1 MDGIDTPSPWLRAI
15 DRTSAVLATIGG
27 VAVVLLALT
36 IAADVAGRYLFGTPF
51 GPGLDLVSMV
61 WMPTVIGLGL
71 AYALRQDEHIRVSL
85 LTASASPRVQRM
97 LEVASMLATVL
108 VAIALAY
115 FSAVRA
121 LRAMNTNEMAI
132 TTHWLAL
139 APWMW
144 VVAIGFVA
152 LALQGVA
159 QLVRA
164 VITPDFHIVDETE
177 AVILEARQAVGSTG
191 DTR

>member
-1 MDGIDTPSPWLRAI
+1 MDGIDTPSPWLRAL
-15 DRTSAVLATIGG
+15 DRASAVLAAIGG
-27 VAVVLLALT
+27 GAVVLLALT
-36 IAADVAGRYLFGTPF
+36 ITADVAGRYLFGTPF
-51 GPGLDLVSMV
+51 GPALDLVSMV
-61 WMPTVIGLGL
+61 WMPTLVGLGL

-85 LTASASPRVQRM
+85 LTASASPRVQCT
-97 LEVASMLATVL
+97 LEVASMLVTVL

-121 LRAMNTNEMAI
+121 LRAMKIDEMAI

-144 VVAIGFVA
+144 VVAVGFVT

-164 VITPDFHIVDETE
+164 IITPDFHIVDETE
-177 AVILEARQAVGSTG
+177 AVILEAQQTVGSEG
-191 DTR
+191 DI